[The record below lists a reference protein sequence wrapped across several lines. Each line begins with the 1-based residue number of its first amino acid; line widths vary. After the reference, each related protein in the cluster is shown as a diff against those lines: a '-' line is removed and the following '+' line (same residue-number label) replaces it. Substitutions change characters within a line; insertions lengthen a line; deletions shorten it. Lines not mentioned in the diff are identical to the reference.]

1 MCFFIEFVERVRK
14 FVEIELY
21 EVNDCVNEFVVQVI
35 FLQVQKRKLE
45 GDVQV
50 MQVSYVF
57 GKIYCDL
64 NFIILS
70 VIV

>member
-57 GKIYCDL
+57 
-64 NFIILS
+64 
-70 VIV
+70 

>member
-1 MCFFIEFVERVRK
+1 MILQGEVEEMCFFIEFVERVRK

-50 MQVSYVF
+50 MQVGYVF
-57 GKIYCDL
+57 
-64 NFIILS
+64 
-70 VIV
+70 